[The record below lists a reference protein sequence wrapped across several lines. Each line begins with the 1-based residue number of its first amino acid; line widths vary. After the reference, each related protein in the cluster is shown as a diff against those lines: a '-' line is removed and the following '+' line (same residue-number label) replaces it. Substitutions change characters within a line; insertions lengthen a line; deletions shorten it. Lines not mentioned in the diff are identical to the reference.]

1 MTFTLC
7 GGAAI
12 THLSRASEA
21 RCPPTQAKG
30 IDGAMTVMVSPRTQ
44 RRGTLRRQG
53 DPVRE
58 MEDLYDR
65 MGWLVQDL
73 FGRPAQDG
81 ESVPAWT
88 APADVEETD
97 DAYLVEIDLPG
108 VAPEDLKEREH
119 TGVLRRRGRRVGQ
132 FEHVLALP
140 GEIDRDHVEAKLTD
154 GVLSVRLRKSA
165 GERPRRIEVQ
175 T

>member
-1 MTFTLC
+1 MFTYAC
-7 GGAAI
+7 EGDW
-12 THLSRASEA
+12 
-21 RCPPTQAKG
+21 C
-30 IDGAMTVMVSPRTQ
+30 AMSVMVSPRTQ

-97 DAYLVEIDLPG
+97 DGYLVEIDLPG
-108 VAPEDLKEREH
+108 VAPEDLNLELNENQLRISGEIKEREH

-140 GEIDRDHVEAKLTD
+140 GEIDRDHVEAKLAD

>member
-1 MTFTLC
+1 MSHLRMRRDLC
-7 GGAAI
+7 
-12 THLSRASEA
+12 
-21 RCPPTQAKG
+21 
-30 IDGAMTVMVSPRTQ
+30 AMTVMVSPGTQ

-97 DAYLVEIDLPG
+97 DAYLVEIDVPR
-108 VAPEDLKEREH
+108 VAPEDLKLELNENQLRISGEVKERER

-165 GERPRRIEVQ
+165 GERPRRIDVQ